1 NYYPGTKWIRMK
13 ERENPWKKGEEEEE
27 EEYKPEIYDPVD
39 PSKIKVANGPDEGIE
54 KVENGKVKYKFNE
67 IDNGI
72 NRKSY
77 LGEYKIVNNLPR
89 NPIGK
94 TGIKGRGQ
102 LWRWGPNHA
111 ADPIVT
117 RWKID
122 KTTNSKI
129 IDPISK
135 KPILE
140 FIAILRKDGGGWA
153 IPGGMVESGDTVSNT
168 LKKEFGEE
176 ALNSLDSNL
185 TTEQKKSLESSLNY
199 FFSHSQFS
207 HLIFKGYVDDPRN
220 TDNSW
225 IETVAV
231 NFHDDQGIY
240 ASRFPLHAG
249 DDAASVTWMTVSDH
263 LQLYASHKLFLHQV
277 ALFHHAHW

>member
-1 NYYPGTKWIRMK
+1 
-13 ERENPWKKGEEEEE
+13 
-27 EEYKPEIYDPVD
+27 
-39 PSKIKVANGPDEGIE
+39 
-54 KVENGKVKYKFNE
+54 
-67 IDNGI
+67 
-72 NRKSY
+72 
-77 LGEYKIVNNLPR
+77 
-89 NPIGK
+89 
-94 TGIKGRGQ
+94 
-102 LWRWGPNHA
+102 
-111 ADPIVT
+111 
-117 RWKID
+117 
-122 KTTNSKI
+122 
-129 IDPISK
+129 
-135 KPILE
+135 
-140 FIAILRKDGGGWA
+140 
-153 IPGGMVESGDTVSNT
+153 MVESGDTVSNT

-277 ALFHHAHW
+277 ALFHHAHCECPRGTQHKKIKNKSLFSSKHIILSDKFFAEKDF